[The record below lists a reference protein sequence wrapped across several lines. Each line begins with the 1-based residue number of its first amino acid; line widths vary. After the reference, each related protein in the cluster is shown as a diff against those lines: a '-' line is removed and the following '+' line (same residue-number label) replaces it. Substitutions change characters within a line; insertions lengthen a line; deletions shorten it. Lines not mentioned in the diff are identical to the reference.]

1 VDGANACS
9 CPPEFVPGLTE
20 DSHPEIAACCFPA
33 SLTAGQ
39 ITTEQ
44 MNAGQAATGLAP
56 ASRPWTAAQ
65 LRENGTGNTETSAL
79 PPQKQELMQA
89 LRQANGNITEAAKLL
104 GIHRGTV
111 RNRML
116 KWGIDLRRTV
126 FS

>member
-1 VDGANACS
+1 
-9 CPPEFVPGLTE
+9 
-20 DSHPEIAACCFPA
+20 
-33 SLTAGQ
+33 
-39 ITTEQ
+39 
-44 MNAGQAATGLAP
+44 M
-56 ASRPWTAAQ
+56 
-65 LRENGTGNTETSAL
+65 

-89 LRQANGNITEAAKLL
+89 LRQANGNITEAAKLM

>member
-1 VDGANACS
+1 M
-9 CPPEFVPGLTE
+9 T
-20 DSHPEIAACCFPA
+20 
-33 SLTAGQ
+33 TGQ
-39 ITTEQ
+39 
-44 MNAGQAATGLAP
+44 AP

-104 GIHRGTV
+104 EIHRGTV